1 MKFIEAGGW
10 KDISVDTN
18 LYLPLHGF
26 IDKTATE
33 MTGPQ
38 VGIRTQVHC
47 SEDKA
52 PVHVT
57 PALLAE
63 LMGAMVLI
71 CSIRSDSQKWENTSV
86 WSIWT
91 WNQQLVSCCW
101 LQFQSCV
108 GNNRKT
114 EFKSKSSRWHISFF
128 GTRLGCHICRNVTR
142 KQTVDNK
149 PFIYSADAYQLSIW
163 L

>member
-71 CSIRSDSQKWENTSV
+71 CSIRSDSQKWEN
-86 WSIWT
+86 
-91 WNQQLVSCCW
+91 NNK
-101 LQFQSCV
+101 LQ
-108 GNNRKT
+108 
-114 EFKSKSSRWHISFF
+114 H
-128 GTRLGCHICRNVTR
+128 
-142 KQTVDNK
+142 
-149 PFIYSADAYQLSIW
+149 
-163 L
+163 